1 MASQVYVGKDV
12 DVTIQIPV
20 EEEDVSGQFT
30 SSMSKNGRS

>member
-12 DVTIQIPV
+12 DVTIQVPV
-20 EEEDVSGQFT
+20 EGEDVNDQFT